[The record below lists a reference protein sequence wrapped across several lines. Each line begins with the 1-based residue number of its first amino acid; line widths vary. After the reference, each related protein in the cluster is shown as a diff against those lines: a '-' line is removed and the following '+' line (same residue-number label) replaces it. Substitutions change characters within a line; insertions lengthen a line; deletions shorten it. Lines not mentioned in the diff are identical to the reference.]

1 MTSAIAF
8 MQNTVANAKT
18 IIQETIEYQHIDNA
32 EVIETTT
39 TTATVIALRNHHTYK
54 GEYLQTARRFIVSP
68 RIENGIIIDALK
80 QAPKENDIILYQGEQ
95 WIVKETPV
103 SSKVDIDILC
113 AKTNYRKT
121 TKSVN
126 FRKTTKSVNSR

>member
-39 TTATVIALRNHHTYK
+39 TTATVIALQNHTYK

-103 SSKVDIDILC
+103 SSKVDFDILC

-126 FRKTTKSVNSR
+126 FG

>member
-18 IIQETIEYQHIDNA
+18 IIQETIEYQHIENT
-32 EVIETTT
+32 EVIETTI
-39 TTATVIALRNHHTYK
+39 TTATVIALQNHTYK
-54 GEYLQTARRFIVSP
+54 GEYLQVARRFIVSP
-68 RIENGIIIDALK
+68 RIENGIIVDALK
-80 QAPKENDIILYQGEQ
+80 QSPKENDIILYQGEQ

-126 FRKTTKSVNSR
+126 FR

>member
-18 IIQETIEYQHIDNA
+18 IIQETIEYQHIENT

-39 TTATVIALRNHHTYK
+39 TTATVIALQNHTYK

-121 TKSVN
+121 TKSVK
-126 FRKTTKSVNSR
+126 F

>member
-39 TTATVIALRNHHTYK
+39 TTATVIALQNHIYK

-121 TKSVN
+121 TKSVK
-126 FRKTTKSVNSR
+126 F

>member
-39 TTATVIALRNHHTYK
+39 TTATVIALQNHTYK

-126 FRKTTKSVNSR
+126 SR

>member
-18 IIQETIEYQHIDNA
+18 IIQETIEYRHIDNA

-39 TTATVIALRNHHTYK
+39 TTATVIALQNHTYK
-54 GEYLQTARRFIVSP
+54 GEYLHTARRFIVSP

-126 FRKTTKSVNSR
+126 YRKTTKSVNFR

>member
-39 TTATVIALRNHHTYK
+39 TTATVIALQNHTYK

-126 FRKTTKSVNSR
+126 FRKTTKSVNFG

>member
-1 MTSAIAF
+1 MESAIAF

-18 IIQETIEYQHIDNA
+18 IIQETIEYQHIENT
-32 EVIETTT
+32 EVIEATI
-39 TTATVIALRNHHTYK
+39 TTATVIALQNHTYK
-54 GEYLQTARRFIVSP
+54 GEYLQTARRFIVSL

-103 SSKVDIDILC
+103 LSKVDIDILC

-126 FRKTTKSVNSR
+126 FR

>member
-39 TTATVIALRNHHTYK
+39 TTATVIALQNHTYK

-126 FRKTTKSVNSR
+126 FG

>member
-39 TTATVIALRNHHTYK
+39 TTATVIALQNHTYK
-54 GEYLQTARRFIVSP
+54 GENLQTARRFIVSP

-103 SSKVDIDILC
+103 SSKVDIDIIC

-121 TKSVN
+121 TKSVK
-126 FRKTTKSVNSR
+126 F

>member
-39 TTATVIALRNHHTYK
+39 TTATVIALQNHTYK

-126 FRKTTKSVNSR
+126 F

>member
-1 MTSAIAF
+1 MESAIAF

-39 TTATVIALRNHHTYK
+39 TTATVIALQNHIYK

>member
-18 IIQETIEYQHIDNA
+18 IIQETIEYRHIDNA

-39 TTATVIALRNHHTYK
+39 TTATVIALRNHTYK

-103 SSKVDIDILC
+103 SSKVDIDIIC

>member
-1 MTSAIAF
+1 MESAIAF
-8 MQNTVANAKT
+8 MQNIVANAKT

-32 EVIETTT
+32 EVIETTIT
-39 TTATVIALRNHHTYK
+39 TATITTATVIALQNHTYK
-54 GEYLQTARRFIVSP
+54 GEYLQTARRFIISP

-95 WIVKETPV
+95 WIVKETPI

-126 FRKTTKSVNSR
+126 FR

>member
-18 IIQETIEYQHIDNA
+18 IIQETIEYQHIDNT

-39 TTATVIALRNHHTYK
+39 TTATVIALQNHTYK

-121 TKSVN
+121 TKSVK
-126 FRKTTKSVNSR
+126 FG

>member
-18 IIQETIEYQHIDNA
+18 IIQETIEYQHIENT
-32 EVIETTT
+32 EVIETTI
-39 TTATVIALRNHHTYK
+39 TTATVIALQNHTYK

-121 TKSVN
+121 TKSVK
-126 FRKTTKSVNSR
+126 FG

>member
-39 TTATVIALRNHHTYK
+39 TTATVIALQNHTYK

-121 TKSVN
+121 TKSVK
-126 FRKTTKSVNSR
+126 FR

>member
-1 MTSAIAF
+1 MESAIAF

-39 TTATVIALRNHHTYK
+39 TTATVIALQNHTYK

-126 FRKTTKSVNSR
+126 FR

>member
-39 TTATVIALRNHHTYK
+39 TTATVIALQNHTYK
-54 GEYLQTARRFIVSP
+54 GEYLQTARIFIVSP

-103 SSKVDIDILC
+103 SSKVDIDIIC

-121 TKSVN
+121 TKSVK
-126 FRKTTKSVNSR
+126 F

>member
-8 MQNTVANAKT
+8 MQNTVASAKT

-39 TTATVIALRNHHTYK
+39 TTATVIALQNHTYK

-126 FRKTTKSVNSR
+126 SR

>member
-39 TTATVIALRNHHTYK
+39 TTATVIALQNHTYK

-121 TKSVN
+121 TKSVK
-126 FRKTTKSVNSR
+126 F

>member
-1 MTSAIAF
+1 MTSAISF
-8 MQNTVANAKT
+8 VQNIVSSAKG
-18 IIQETIEYQHIDNA
+18 IIQEAIEYQHIENT
-32 EVIETTT
+32 EVIETTI
-39 TTATVIALRNHHTYK
+39 TTATVIALQNHTYK

-68 RIENGIIIDALK
+68 RIENGVVIDALK

-126 FRKTTKSVNSR
+126 FR

>member
-1 MTSAIAF
+1 MESAIAF

-18 IIQETIEYQHIDNA
+18 IIQETIEYQHIDNT
-32 EVIETTT
+32 EVIETTI
-39 TTATVIALRNHHTYK
+39 TTATVIALQNHTYK
-54 GEYLQTARRFIVSP
+54 GEYLQTARRFIISP

-126 FRKTTKSVNSR
+126 FR

>member
-18 IIQETIEYQHIDNA
+18 IIQETIEYQHIENT
-32 EVIETTT
+32 EVIETTI
-39 TTATVIALRNHHTYK
+39 TTATVIALQNHTYK

-103 SSKVDIDILC
+103 SNKVDIDILC

-121 TKSVN
+121 TKSVK
-126 FRKTTKSVNSR
+126 F

>member
-1 MTSAIAF
+1 MESAIAF
-8 MQNTVANAKT
+8 MQNIVANAKT

-32 EVIETTT
+32 EVIETTI
-39 TTATVIALRNHHTYK
+39 TTATVIALQNHTYK

-126 FRKTTKSVNSR
+126 FR

>member
-18 IIQETIEYQHIDNA
+18 IIQETIEYQHIENA
-32 EVIETTT
+32 EVVETTI
-39 TTATVIALRNHHTYK
+39 TTATIIALQNHTYK

-95 WIVKETPV
+95 WIAKETPV

-121 TKSVN
+121 TKSVK
-126 FRKTTKSVNSR
+126 F

>member
-1 MTSAIAF
+1 MESAIAF
-8 MQNTVANAKT
+8 MQNIVANAKT

-32 EVIETTT
+32 EVIETTI
-39 TTATVIALRNHHTYK
+39 TTATVIALQNHTYK
-54 GEYLQTARRFIVSP
+54 GEYLQTARRFIISP

-95 WIVKETPV
+95 WIVKETPI

-126 FRKTTKSVNSR
+126 FR

>member
-39 TTATVIALRNHHTYK
+39 TTATVIALQNHTYK

-126 FRKTTKSVNSR
+126 FE

>member
-1 MTSAIAF
+1 MESAIAF

-32 EVIETTT
+32 EVIETTI
-39 TTATVIALRNHHTYK
+39 TTATVIALQNHTYK

>member
-18 IIQETIEYQHIDNA
+18 IIQETIEYQHIENT
-32 EVIETTT
+32 EVIETTI
-39 TTATVIALRNHHTYK
+39 TTATIIALQNHTYK

-126 FRKTTKSVNSR
+126 FR

>member
-1 MTSAIAF
+1 MTSAISF
-8 MQNTVANAKT
+8 VQNIVSSAKG
-18 IIQETIEYQHIDNA
+18 IIQEAIEYQHIENT
-32 EVIETTT
+32 EVIETTI
-39 TTATVIALRNHHTYK
+39 TTATVIALQNHTYK

-68 RIENGIIIDALK
+68 RIENGVVIDALK

-121 TKSVN
+121 TKSVK
-126 FRKTTKSVNSR
+126 FR

>member
-39 TTATVIALRNHHTYK
+39 TTATVIALQNHTYK

-121 TKSVN
+121 TKSVK
-126 FRKTTKSVNSR
+126 FG

>member
-39 TTATVIALRNHHTYK
+39 TTATVIALQNHTYK

-103 SSKVDIDILC
+103 SSKVDIDIIC

>member
-39 TTATVIALRNHHTYK
+39 TTATVIALQNHTYK

-103 SSKVDIDILC
+103 SSKVDIDIIC

-121 TKSVN
+121 TKSVK
-126 FRKTTKSVNSR
+126 FG

>member
-39 TTATVIALRNHHTYK
+39 TTATVIALQNHTYK

-103 SSKVDIDILC
+103 SSKVDIDIIC

-126 FRKTTKSVNSR
+126 FR